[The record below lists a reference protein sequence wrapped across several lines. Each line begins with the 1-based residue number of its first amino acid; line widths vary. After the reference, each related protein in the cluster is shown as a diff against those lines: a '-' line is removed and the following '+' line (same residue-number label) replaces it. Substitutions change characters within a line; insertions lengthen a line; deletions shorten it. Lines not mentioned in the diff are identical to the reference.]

1 MIIKHR
7 SGRYKVYIFIY
18 ILSSMNPLY
27 LRKKRFLEIFVKKEE
42 NHEILS

>member
-7 SGRYKVYIFIY
+7 PGRYKVYIFILSY
-18 ILSSMNPLY
+18 INPLY
-27 LRKKRFLEIFVKKEE
+27 LRKKRFLEIFVKKEK